1 MNIAVA
7 PDKFKGTLTA
17 AEAADIIATAIR
29 ETFPRANVTEF
40 PQADG
45 GEGTC
50 EALTRAR
57 GGEFHRVMVRGPL
70 GDDVEAT
77 FGLAGRTAFMEM
89 ASASGLQLVP
99 EVRRNPLDTSTFGF
113 GQLIRAATDAGATTI
128 VAGIGGSATNDGGTG
143 MAEALGAKFFAEDG
157 REMHGLTG
165 GVLDHVR
172 RIDGSKLTKTL
183 EGVTLRI
190 ASDVTN
196 PLLGEN
202 GCAAVYAPQK
212 GATAVE
218 IDFLEKAM
226 SNLYKVA
233 DPCNTEKYGLP
244 GDGAAGGLGFGCRVF
259 CHAEFESGA
268 RLVMRETG
276 LLHALEAGEV
286 NVVITGEGRTD
297 SQTEAGKLCA
307 ELARAAGIHGVPC
320 LLLSGGIGCP
330 REALLG
336 IFDGVFVSGIGRANI
351 QDIMA
356 HAREDL
362 HAAAVSIA
370 SALAVGNRG

>member
-1 MNIAVA
+1 VA

-57 GGEFHRVMVRGPL
+57 SGEFHRVKVRGPL

-77 FGLAGRTAFMEM
+77 FGMAGRTAFMEM

-99 EVRRNPLDTSTFGF
+99 EARRNPLVTSTYGF
-113 GQLIRAATDAGATTI
+113 GQLIRAAIDAGATTI
-128 VAGIGGSATNDGGTG
+128 IAGIGGSATNDGGTG

-157 REMHGLTG
+157 SEMHGLNG
-165 GVLDHVR
+165 GSLQLVR
-172 RIDGSKLTKTL
+172 RIDCSTLTKAL
-183 EGVTLRI
+183 SGVTLRI

-196 PLLGEN
+196 PLLGKN
-202 GCAAVYAPQK
+202 GCAAIYAPQK
-212 GATAVE
+212 GATPE
-218 IDFLEKAM
+218 QIQCLEDGM
-226 SNLYKVA
+226 RNLYKIA
-233 DPCNTEKYGLP
+233 DPDNAAEFGLP
-244 GDGAAGGLGFGCRVF
+244 GDGAAGGLGFGFRVF

-286 NVVITGEGRTD
+286 DVVITGEGRTD

-307 ELARAAGIHGVPC
+307 ELARAAGVRGVPC

-330 REALLG
+330 RESLLG
-336 IFDGVFVSGIGRANI
+336 IFDGVFVSGIGRENI